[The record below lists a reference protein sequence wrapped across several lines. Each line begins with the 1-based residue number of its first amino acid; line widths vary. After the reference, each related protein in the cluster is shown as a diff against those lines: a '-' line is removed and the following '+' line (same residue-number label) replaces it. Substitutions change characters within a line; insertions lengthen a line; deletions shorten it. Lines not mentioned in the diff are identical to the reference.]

1 MAFIAQYSST
11 LKRVKFVDEEMVQG
25 SSKGGQQGAGVGAGH
40 AAQYVGGKIHLC
52 PMHKHKLA
60 ISATNLYNS
69 EAVKHSRLEGTSQ
82 NNTLLQTFTEVELSL

>member
-11 LKRVKFVDEEMVQG
+11 LKRVKFVDEEMVQD
-25 SSKGGQQGAGVGAGH
+25 GQQVGTGPHQAP
-40 AAQYVGGKIHLC
+40 QYVGGEVHLC

-69 EAVKHSRLEGTSQ
+69 EKVHQSRVEGPVQ
-82 NNTLLQTFTEVELSL
+82 NTLLQTFTEVELSL